1 MSVSKRLLQEEFEAE
16 SSQETDRVPNKFYCG
31 VDKFV
36 AMLKTVALMRK
47 LQKEYFKTRDKE
59 VLKKAV
65 AIESK
70 IDNALAFYQE
80 NEGKLH
86 DCPFV

>member
-1 MSVSKRLLQEEFEAE
+1 MSIAKEELQRQFEAE
-16 SSQETDRVPNKFYCG
+16 NPQGTTKPDKFYCG

-36 AMLKTVALMRK
+36 TMLRQVALMRK
-47 LQKEYFKTRDKE
+47 LQKEYFKTKNKE

-65 AIESK
+65 ALEAK
-70 IDNALAFYQE
+70 IDKALAFYQE